1 MKFGLKLWSKNK
13 DLIGEACKLINEN
26 FFHYVELFYV
36 PGTEIKPFLDHN
48 IPYII
53 HNSTERFGVNIGDKT
68 KKEFNLKI
76 INTCI
81 NWANKLNAKY
91 IIQHADYGSFE
102 DAKNLLKEVH
112 DERIVIE
119 NMPNAGINGEK
130 MIGYEPEQL
139 KELMDIGDFG
149 FCLDFGHA
157 AKAAVSMGK
166 NYRGHI
172 NEFLK
177 LKPDMFHISD
187 CDLKNGID
195 EHLNIGEGDI
205 DFKFLKECILSEN
218 SENVTL
224 ETPRK
229 NLNSL
234 DEDLK
239 NLEKLKELFVMRN
252 KFIQSRFFLSAFIIK
267 IPAFIQTLV

>member
-130 MIGYEPEQL
+130 MIGFLVDNLRFVGINLKHGWVSSDQNNLVAKSMLKIRVEQISYVYWL
-139 KELMDIGDFG
+139 SLG
-149 FCLDFGHA
+149 L
-157 AKAAVSMGK
+157 VVGK
-166 NYRGHI
+166 IYG
-172 NEFLK
+172 
-177 LKPDMFHISD
+177 
-187 CDLKNGID
+187 
-195 EHLNIGEGDI
+195 
-205 DFKFLKECILSEN
+205 KFN
-218 SENVTL
+218 QT
-224 ETPRK
+224 RK
-229 NLNSL
+229 
-234 DEDLK
+234 DK
-239 NLEKLKELFVMRN
+239 
-252 KFIQSRFFLSAFIIK
+252 
-267 IPAFIQTLV
+267 

>member
-13 DLIGEACKLINEN
+13 DLVGEASKLINEF

-36 PGTEIKPFLDHN
+36 PETEIKPFLEHD

-53 HNSTERFGVNIGDKT
+53 HIPTEKFGLNIGDKT

-81 NWANKLNAKY
+81 EWADKLNAKY
-91 IIQHADYGSFE
+91 IIQHADYGSLE

-112 DERIVIE
+112 DERLVIE
-119 NMPNAGINGEK
+119 NMPKVGINGEK
-130 MIGYEPEQL
+130 MLGYEPGQL

-157 AKAAVSMGK
+157 AKASVSMGRDYK
-166 NYRGHI
+166 EYI
-172 NEFLK
+172 NELLK
-177 LKPDMFHISD
+177 LKPNMFHISD
-187 CDLKNGID
+187 CDLKNEID
-195 EHLNIGEGDI
+195 EHLNIGDGEL
-205 DFKFLKECILSEN
+205 DFKFLKECILSTK
-218 SENVTL
+218 SEYVTL

-239 NLEKLKELFVMRN
+239 NLKGLKILFELY
-252 KFIQSRFFLSAFIIK
+252 K
-267 IPAFIQTLV
+267 

>member
-13 DLIGEACKLINEN
+13 DLVSEASKLINEKI
-26 FFHYVELFYV
+26 FHYIELFYI
-36 PGTEIKPFLDHN
+36 PGTEIKPFLNHD
-48 IPYII
+48 IPYIVHI
-53 HNSTERFGVNIGDKT
+53 PTEKFGLNIGDKN

-81 NWANKLNAKY
+81 KWADKLNAKY
-91 IIQHADYGSFE
+91 IIQHADYGSLD

-112 DERIVIE
+112 DDGIVIE
-119 NMPNAGINGEK
+119 NMPKVGLNGEK
-130 MIGYEPEQL
+130 MLGYEPRHL

-166 NYRGHI
+166 DYKKHI
-172 NEFLK
+172 NELLK
-177 LKPDMFHISD
+177 LNPDMFHISD
-187 CDLKNGID
+187 CDLKTETD
-195 EHLNIGEGDI
+195 EHLNIGEGEL
-205 DFKFLKECILSEN
+205 DFKFFKECILSAN
-218 SENVTL
+218 SRYVTL

-239 NLEKLKELFVMRN
+239 NLEKLKELF
-252 KFIQSRFFLSAFIIK
+252 K
-267 IPAFIQTLV
+267 IFK